1 MKQAS
6 AKSVRGSWMDS
17 LKDHLQVLT
26 DAKPQASPL
35 FALQR
40 QTKHFTLPLWAR
52 FIKSE
57 TFLRRTIPVLI
68 ALLLLFVAATR
79 GAALITTAE
88 KIENNVKTELSM
100 FSEIIALKLGSNPS
114 LETAITSPTLAGL
127 FLNEASP
134 ELTNWKGR
142 SIFLMDRSTKVIA
155 QKDTQGDFLGLKQ
168 HRLVGNASLYTP
180 PNSRSLVHSINF
192 EGKKAA
198 FAIMQNIKIN
208 GAGVIG
214 TLLVIQTEKA
224 IYSDW
229 YDSVKLNITLFL
241 AISSVLLVI
250 LYAYYAQGS
259 RAREIDQLF
268 METNARFDTALA
280 RGHSGLWDW
289 DLSRGRIVW
298 SRSMY
303 QMLGMEPQDNV
314 MGYGDLTQLM
324 HPSDPDMMS
333 LANEV
338 FKSDQSQIDHRF
350 RMMHSSGS
358 WVWMRLRAEL
368 VRYKGCDPHLIGIA
382 VDISEQEA
390 IKQQSR
396 DADIRLR
403 DAIENISEAFVLWD
417 AKKRLVMCNSKYQ
430 QLYNLP
436 ASAVTNSSHYDDIM
450 AKSRKPRARHRVP
463 SDNNFENGTKKF
475 EAQIEG
481 GRWLQISERRT
492 RDGGFV
498 SIGTDITQIK
508 RNQEKLV
515 RSEKSHMDTITN
527 LRKTQQ
533 ELEKQAQQL
542 VQFADNLHEEKERAN
557 AGNKA
562 KSEFL
567 ANVSHELRTPLNAIM
582 GFSDI
587 MRSQMFGPL
596 GSSKYSEYADDI
608 HDSGCFLLGVINDV
622 LDMSKIEA
630 GRFQLTPETVNMHD
644 LLDETLRI
652 IQIQADNG
660 EITLSKKI
668 PRKLVLEADKRAV
681 KQILLNLLSNAVKF
695 TPKGGK
701 IKVTAKALKH
711 AVNIVIEDDGIG
723 ISEKALEKLGQ
734 PFEQV
739 QDQFTKNHKGSGLG
753 LAIARSLA
761 MLHGGTLKI
770 SSKVGEG
777 TSIAVKLPLKCTVE
791 LIEDKNHEAAA

>member
-6 AKSVRGSWMDS
+6 ANGVRGSWMDS
-17 LKDHLQVLT
+17 VKENLLKLT
-26 DAKPQASPL
+26 DAKPQGSPL

-40 QTKHFTLPLWAR
+40 RAKPFSVPTWAH

-57 TFLRRTIPVLI
+57 LFLRRTIPVLI
-68 ALLLLFVAATR
+68 VILLLFVAATR
-79 GAALITTAE
+79 TSTLITTE
-88 KIENNVKTELSM
+88 QEIEQATKTEISLLSQVIV
-100 FSEIIALKLGSNPS
+100 SKLAANPS
-114 LETAITSPTLAGL
+114 FETAIASPTLSEV
-127 FLNEASP
+127 FLADALSNFTRHDGRTVFLLNSSGKVVAQKPNSTNLRGAQLHR
-134 ELTNWKGR
+134 LTGGANLYTAPGTQNTVR
-142 SIFLMDRSTKVIA
+142 SILLD
-155 QKDTQGDFLGLKQ
+155 G
-168 HRLVGNASLYTP
+168 
-180 PNSRSLVHSINF
+180 SIP
-192 EGKKAA
+192 A
-198 FAIMQNIKIN
+198 
-208 GAGVIG
+208 
-214 TLLVIQTEKA
+214 LA
-224 IYSDW
+224 IYQPITINDGSTIANLLISQTDKATYAGW
-229 YDSVKLNITLFL
+229 YNSVNINITLFL

-250 LYAYYAQGS
+250 LYAYYAQGA
-259 RAREIDQLF
+259 RAREIDQLY

-298 SRSMY
+298 SQSMY
-303 QMLGMEPQDNV
+303 QMLGMEPSGTV
-314 MGYGDLTQLM
+314 MGYGDLTKLM

-333 LANEV
+333 LANQV
-338 FKSDQSQIDHRF
+338 FNSDQRQIDHRF
-350 RMMHSSGS
+350 RMMHSTGA

-396 DADIRLR
+396 NADIRLR

-417 AKKRLVMCNSKYQ
+417 AKKRLVMCNTKYQ

-436 ASAVTNSSHYDDIM
+436 ASAVTAGSLHEDVM
-450 AKSRKPRARHRVP
+450 AKSRKPRAKNRVP
-463 SDNNFENGTKKF
+463 TDNNLEYGTQKF
-475 EAQIEG
+475 EAQIEDG
-481 GRWLQISERRT
+481 SWLQISERRT

-498 SIGTDITQIK
+498 SVGTDITQIK
-508 RNQEKLV
+508 RNHEKLV
-515 RSEKSHMDTITN
+515 KSEKSHMETISS
-527 LRKTQQ
+527 LQKAKL
-533 ELEKQAQQL
+533 ELEKNTQTL
-542 VQFADNLHEEKERAN
+542 VDFAEDLREEKERADAAN
-557 AGNKA
+557 QA

-567 ANVSHELRTPLNAIM
+567 ANVSHELRTPLNAII

-587 MRSQMFGPL
+587 MRAHMFGPL
-596 GSSKYSEYADDI
+596 GSNKYEEYADDI
-608 HDSGCFLLGVINDV
+608 HHSGNFLLGVINDV

-630 GRFQLTPETVNMHD
+630 GRFHINPETVHMHE

-652 IQIQADNG
+652 IKVQADKAG
-660 EITLSKKI
+660 ITVSQKI
-668 PRKLVLEADKRAV
+668 PKTLELEADRRAV

-711 AVNIVIEDDGIG
+711 AVNIVIEDNGIG
-723 ISEKALEKLGQ
+723 ISEEALERLGQ

-770 SSKVGEG
+770 SSKTGKG
-777 TSIAVKLPLKCTVE
+777 TTVAVKLPLRCQGE
-791 LIEDKNHEAAA
+791 LDNQEQNEAAA